1 MLRIAAL
8 TKKFGETAAVD
19 GVSLDIADGEMV
31 GIIGRSGAGK
41 STLLRMINR
50 LADPTSGRIL
60 AGDVDV
66 ASLRGLALRKWRAQ
80 CAMIFQQF
88 NLVKRLD
95 VVTNVLVGRLAYRS
109 LVPSLLMQFTAAE
122 RALAIRCLE
131 RVDIAELALQR
142 ADTLSGGQQQRV
154 AIARALVRDAAVML
168 LDEPLSNLDAKL
180 REQMR
185 VELRQLLKSV
195 GMTAIY
201 VTHDQEEAL
210 MLSDRIALMDQGR
223 IVEAG
228 SPRTLYLSPRT
239 TFGATFLGAAEVIA
253 VECTRPDGW
262 LDTAVGPL
270 ATSTDGP
277 APARLAIR
285 PESIVLHPPQGAPGP
300 NRFAA
305 RVVSAVFCGRHQQ
318 VLLECAGGRRL
329 TAITD
334 AYRPLAAGD
343 PIDVE
348 LPQQRLIPLHEDSP

>member
-8 TKKFGETAAVD
+8 TKKFGVTAAVD
-19 GVSLDIADGEMV
+19 GVSLEIADGEMV

-154 AIARALVRDAAVML
+154 AIARALSQQPRMILADEPIASLDPRSARMVMDTLARINRADGITVVVNLHDLDAARSYCRRILGMRGGKVVFDGVPEL
-168 LDEPLSNLDAKL
+168 LDAAAV
-180 REQMR
+180 R
-185 VELRQLLKSV
+185 
-195 GMTAIY
+195 TIY
-201 VTHDQEEAL
+201 GDDMSAETGA
-210 MLSDRIALMDQGR
+210 
-223 IVEAG
+223 EAG
-228 SPRTLYLSPRT
+228 FSRLI
-239 TFGATFLGAAEVIA
+239 AT
-253 VECTRPDGW
+253 
-262 LDTAVGPL
+262 DTAVRADAPRQL
-270 ATSTDGP
+270 A
-277 APARLAIR
+277 
-285 PESIVLHPPQGAPGP
+285 
-300 NRFAA
+300 N
-305 RVVSAVFCGRHQQ
+305 
-318 VLLECAGGRRL
+318 
-329 TAITD
+329 
-334 AYRPLAAGD
+334 
-343 PIDVE
+343 
-348 LPQQRLIPLHEDSP
+348 

>member
-154 AIARALVRDAAVML
+154 AIARALSQQPRMILADEPIASLDPRSARMVMDTLARINRADGITVVVNLHDLDAARSYCRRIVGMRGGKVVFDGVPEL
-168 LDEPLSNLDAKL
+168 LDAAAVRTIYGDDMSAETGAEAGFSRLIAADTTVRADAP
-180 REQMR
+180 
-185 VELRQLLKSV
+185 RQL
-195 GMTAIY
+195 A
-201 VTHDQEEAL
+201 
-210 MLSDRIALMDQGR
+210 
-223 IVEAG
+223 
-228 SPRTLYLSPRT
+228 
-239 TFGATFLGAAEVIA
+239 
-253 VECTRPDGW
+253 
-262 LDTAVGPL
+262 
-270 ATSTDGP
+270 
-277 APARLAIR
+277 
-285 PESIVLHPPQGAPGP
+285 
-300 NRFAA
+300 N
-305 RVVSAVFCGRHQQ
+305 
-318 VLLECAGGRRL
+318 
-329 TAITD
+329 
-334 AYRPLAAGD
+334 
-343 PIDVE
+343 
-348 LPQQRLIPLHEDSP
+348 

>member
-8 TKKFGETAAVD
+8 TKKFGATAAVD

-154 AIARALVRDAAVML
+154 AIARALSQQPRMILADEPIASLDPRSARMVMDTLARINRADGITVVVNLHDLDAARSYCRRIVGMRGGKVVFDGVPEL
-168 LDEPLSNLDAKL
+168 LDAAAVRTIYGDDMSAETGAEAGFSRLIAADSAVRADAP
-180 REQMR
+180 
-185 VELRQLLKSV
+185 RQL
-195 GMTAIY
+195 A
-201 VTHDQEEAL
+201 
-210 MLSDRIALMDQGR
+210 
-223 IVEAG
+223 
-228 SPRTLYLSPRT
+228 
-239 TFGATFLGAAEVIA
+239 
-253 VECTRPDGW
+253 
-262 LDTAVGPL
+262 
-270 ATSTDGP
+270 
-277 APARLAIR
+277 
-285 PESIVLHPPQGAPGP
+285 
-300 NRFAA
+300 N
-305 RVVSAVFCGRHQQ
+305 
-318 VLLECAGGRRL
+318 
-329 TAITD
+329 
-334 AYRPLAAGD
+334 
-343 PIDVE
+343 
-348 LPQQRLIPLHEDSP
+348 

>member
-154 AIARALVRDAAVML
+154 AIARALSQQPRMILADEPIASLDPRSARMVMDTLARINRADGITVVVNLHDLDAARSYCRRIVGMRGGKVVFDGVPEL
-168 LDEPLSNLDAKL
+168 LDAAAVRKIYGDDMSAETGAEAGFSRLIAADTTVRADAP
-180 REQMR
+180 
-185 VELRQLLKSV
+185 RQL
-195 GMTAIY
+195 A
-201 VTHDQEEAL
+201 
-210 MLSDRIALMDQGR
+210 
-223 IVEAG
+223 
-228 SPRTLYLSPRT
+228 
-239 TFGATFLGAAEVIA
+239 
-253 VECTRPDGW
+253 
-262 LDTAVGPL
+262 
-270 ATSTDGP
+270 
-277 APARLAIR
+277 
-285 PESIVLHPPQGAPGP
+285 
-300 NRFAA
+300 N
-305 RVVSAVFCGRHQQ
+305 
-318 VLLECAGGRRL
+318 
-329 TAITD
+329 
-334 AYRPLAAGD
+334 
-343 PIDVE
+343 
-348 LPQQRLIPLHEDSP
+348 

>member
-154 AIARALVRDAAVML
+154 AIARALSQQPRMILADEPIASLDPRSARMVMDTLARINRADGITVVVNLHDLDAARSYCRRIVGMRGGKVVFDGAPEL
-168 LDEPLSNLDAKL
+168 LDAAAVRTIYGDDMSAETGAEAGFSRLIAADSAVRADAP
-180 REQMR
+180 
-185 VELRQLLKSV
+185 RQL
-195 GMTAIY
+195 A
-201 VTHDQEEAL
+201 
-210 MLSDRIALMDQGR
+210 
-223 IVEAG
+223 
-228 SPRTLYLSPRT
+228 
-239 TFGATFLGAAEVIA
+239 
-253 VECTRPDGW
+253 
-262 LDTAVGPL
+262 
-270 ATSTDGP
+270 
-277 APARLAIR
+277 
-285 PESIVLHPPQGAPGP
+285 
-300 NRFAA
+300 N
-305 RVVSAVFCGRHQQ
+305 
-318 VLLECAGGRRL
+318 
-329 TAITD
+329 
-334 AYRPLAAGD
+334 
-343 PIDVE
+343 
-348 LPQQRLIPLHEDSP
+348 

>member
-1 MLRIAAL
+1 MVEIRGLTLYYPGAAQPS
-8 TKKFGETAAVD
+8 VRD
-19 GVSLDIADGEMV
+19 VSLLVQRGEFLTLLGPSGCGKTSTLRSVAGLETPRAGTIAIAGQTVFDAASGRLVPTHARDIAMV
-31 GIIGRSGAGK
+31 FQSYAVWPHMSVAQNVAFPLEVAGRGA
-41 STLLRMINR
+41 TE
-50 LADPTSGRIL
+50 
-60 AGDVDV
+60 V
-66 ASLRGLALRKWRAQ
+66 ARRVSEA
-80 CAMIFQQF
+80 
-88 NLVKRLD
+88 
-95 VVTNVLVGRLAYRS
+95 
-109 LVPSLLMQFTAAE
+109 
-122 RALAIRCLE
+122 LE
-131 RVDIAELALQR
+131 RVGLSTLAQR
-142 ADTLSGGQQQRV
+142 SATALSGGQQQRV

-228 SPRTLYLSPRT
+228 SPRKLYLSPRT

>member
-8 TKKFGETAAVD
+8 TKKFGATAAVD

-154 AIARALVRDAAVML
+154 AIARALSQQPRMILADEPIASLDPRSARMVMDTLARINRADGITVVVNLHDLDAARSYCRRIVGMRGGKVVFDGVPEL
-168 LDEPLSNLDAKL
+168 LDAAAV
-180 REQMR
+180 R
-185 VELRQLLKSV
+185 
-195 GMTAIY
+195 TIY
-201 VTHDQEEAL
+201 GDDMSAETGA
-210 MLSDRIALMDQGR
+210 
-223 IVEAG
+223 EAG
-228 SPRTLYLSPRT
+228 FSRLI
-239 TFGATFLGAAEVIA
+239 AT
-253 VECTRPDGW
+253 
-262 LDTAVGPL
+262 DTAVRADAPRQL
-270 ATSTDGP
+270 A
-277 APARLAIR
+277 
-285 PESIVLHPPQGAPGP
+285 
-300 NRFAA
+300 N
-305 RVVSAVFCGRHQQ
+305 
-318 VLLECAGGRRL
+318 
-329 TAITD
+329 
-334 AYRPLAAGD
+334 
-343 PIDVE
+343 
-348 LPQQRLIPLHEDSP
+348 

>member
-8 TKKFGETAAVD
+8 TKKFGATAAVD
-19 GVSLDIADGEMV
+19 GVSLDIVDGEMV

-154 AIARALVRDAAVML
+154 AIARALSQQPRMILADEPIASLDPRSARMVMDTLARINRADGITVVVNLHDLDAARSYCRRIVGMRGGKVVFDGAPEL
-168 LDEPLSNLDAKL
+168 LDAAAVRTIYGDDMSAETGAEAGFSRLIAADSAVRADAP
-180 REQMR
+180 
-185 VELRQLLKSV
+185 RQL
-195 GMTAIY
+195 A
-201 VTHDQEEAL
+201 
-210 MLSDRIALMDQGR
+210 
-223 IVEAG
+223 
-228 SPRTLYLSPRT
+228 
-239 TFGATFLGAAEVIA
+239 
-253 VECTRPDGW
+253 
-262 LDTAVGPL
+262 
-270 ATSTDGP
+270 
-277 APARLAIR
+277 
-285 PESIVLHPPQGAPGP
+285 
-300 NRFAA
+300 N
-305 RVVSAVFCGRHQQ
+305 
-318 VLLECAGGRRL
+318 
-329 TAITD
+329 
-334 AYRPLAAGD
+334 
-343 PIDVE
+343 
-348 LPQQRLIPLHEDSP
+348 

>member
-1 MLRIAAL
+1 MVEIRGL
-8 TKKFGETAAVD
+8 TLVYPGATQPSVRD
-19 GVSLDIADGEMV
+19 VSLVVQRGEFLTLLGPSGCGKTSTLRSVAGLETPRAGTIAIAGQTVFDAGGGRMVPTHARDIAMV
-31 GIIGRSGAGK
+31 FQSYAVWPHMSVAQNVAFPLEVAGRPA
-41 STLLRMINR
+41 TE
-50 LADPTSGRIL
+50 
-60 AGDVDV
+60 V
-66 ASLRGLALRKWRAQ
+66 ARRVREA
-80 CAMIFQQF
+80 
-88 NLVKRLD
+88 
-95 VVTNVLVGRLAYRS
+95 
-109 LVPSLLMQFTAAE
+109 
-122 RALAIRCLE
+122 LE
-131 RVDIAELALQR
+131 RVDLSELAQR
-142 ADTLSGGQQQRV
+142 SATALSGGQQQRV

-253 VECTRPDGW
+253 VEGTRPDGR
-262 LDTAVGPL
+262 LDTALGPL
-270 ATSTDGP
+270 HAAATDGP

-285 PESIVLHPPQGAPGP
+285 PESIVLHPPRGAAAP
-300 NRFAA
+300 NRIAA

-318 VLLECAGGRRL
+318 VQLECAGGRRL
-329 TAITD
+329 TAIAD
-334 AYRPLAAGD
+334 AHRAFAAGD
-343 PIDVE
+343 PVDVE
-348 LPQQRLIPLHEDSP
+348 LPQQRLIPLHEEPR

>member
-8 TKKFGETAAVD
+8 TKKFGATAAVD
-19 GVSLDIADGEMV
+19 GVSLDIVDGEMV

-154 AIARALVRDAAVML
+154 AIARALSQQPRMILADEPIASLDPRSARMVMDTLARINRADGITVVVNLHDLDAARSYCRRIVGMRGGKVVFDGVPEL
-168 LDEPLSNLDAKL
+168 LDAAAVRTIYGDDMSAETGAEAGFSRLIAADTTVRADAP
-180 REQMR
+180 
-185 VELRQLLKSV
+185 RQL
-195 GMTAIY
+195 A
-201 VTHDQEEAL
+201 
-210 MLSDRIALMDQGR
+210 
-223 IVEAG
+223 
-228 SPRTLYLSPRT
+228 
-239 TFGATFLGAAEVIA
+239 
-253 VECTRPDGW
+253 
-262 LDTAVGPL
+262 
-270 ATSTDGP
+270 
-277 APARLAIR
+277 
-285 PESIVLHPPQGAPGP
+285 
-300 NRFAA
+300 N
-305 RVVSAVFCGRHQQ
+305 
-318 VLLECAGGRRL
+318 
-329 TAITD
+329 
-334 AYRPLAAGD
+334 
-343 PIDVE
+343 
-348 LPQQRLIPLHEDSP
+348 

>member
-8 TKKFGETAAVD
+8 TKKFGATAAVD
-19 GVSLDIADGEMV
+19 GVSLDIVDGEMV

-154 AIARALVRDAAVML
+154 AIARALSQQPRMILADEPIASLDPRSARMVMDTLARINRADGITVVVNLHDLDAARSYCRRIVGMRGGKVVFDGAPEL
-168 LDEPLSNLDAKL
+168 LDAAAVRTIYGDDMSAETGAEAGFSRLIAADTTVRADAP
-180 REQMR
+180 
-185 VELRQLLKSV
+185 RQL
-195 GMTAIY
+195 A
-201 VTHDQEEAL
+201 
-210 MLSDRIALMDQGR
+210 
-223 IVEAG
+223 
-228 SPRTLYLSPRT
+228 
-239 TFGATFLGAAEVIA
+239 
-253 VECTRPDGW
+253 
-262 LDTAVGPL
+262 
-270 ATSTDGP
+270 
-277 APARLAIR
+277 
-285 PESIVLHPPQGAPGP
+285 
-300 NRFAA
+300 N
-305 RVVSAVFCGRHQQ
+305 
-318 VLLECAGGRRL
+318 
-329 TAITD
+329 
-334 AYRPLAAGD
+334 
-343 PIDVE
+343 
-348 LPQQRLIPLHEDSP
+348 

>member
-8 TKKFGETAAVD
+8 TKKFGATAAVD
-19 GVSLDIADGEMV
+19 GVSLDIVDGEMV

-142 ADTLSGGQQQRV
+142 ADTLSGGQQQRL
-154 AIARALVRDAAVML
+154 AIARALSQQPRMILADEPIASLDPRSARMVMDTLARINRADGITVVVNLHDLDAARSYCRRIVGMRGGKVVFDGAPEL
-168 LDEPLSNLDAKL
+168 LDAAAVRTIYGDDMSAETGAEAGFSRLIAADSAVRADAP
-180 REQMR
+180 
-185 VELRQLLKSV
+185 RQL
-195 GMTAIY
+195 A
-201 VTHDQEEAL
+201 
-210 MLSDRIALMDQGR
+210 
-223 IVEAG
+223 
-228 SPRTLYLSPRT
+228 
-239 TFGATFLGAAEVIA
+239 
-253 VECTRPDGW
+253 
-262 LDTAVGPL
+262 
-270 ATSTDGP
+270 
-277 APARLAIR
+277 
-285 PESIVLHPPQGAPGP
+285 
-300 NRFAA
+300 N
-305 RVVSAVFCGRHQQ
+305 
-318 VLLECAGGRRL
+318 
-329 TAITD
+329 
-334 AYRPLAAGD
+334 
-343 PIDVE
+343 
-348 LPQQRLIPLHEDSP
+348 

>member
-1 MLRIAAL
+1 
-8 TKKFGETAAVD
+8 
-19 GVSLDIADGEMV
+19 MV

-154 AIARALVRDAAVML
+154 AIARSLCMKPKIML
-168 LDEPLSNLDAKL
+168 FDEPTSALDPEMVKEVL
-180 REQMR
+180 DTM
-185 VELRQLLKSV
+185 VELARE
-195 GMTAIY
+195 GMTMIC
-201 VTHDQEEAL
+201 VTHEMGFAKAVA
-210 MLSDRIALMDQGR
+210 DRVVFMDKGE
-223 IVEAG
+223 IVEANEPEAFFG
-228 SPRTLYLSPRT
+228 NPQNERTKLFLSQI
-239 TFGATFLGAAEVIA
+239 LN
-253 VECTRPDGW
+253 
-262 LDTAVGPL
+262 
-270 ATSTDGP
+270 
-277 APARLAIR
+277 
-285 PESIVLHPPQGAPGP
+285 H
-300 NRFAA
+300 
-305 RVVSAVFCGRHQQ
+305 
-318 VLLECAGGRRL
+318 
-329 TAITD
+329 
-334 AYRPLAAGD
+334 
-343 PIDVE
+343 
-348 LPQQRLIPLHEDSP
+348 